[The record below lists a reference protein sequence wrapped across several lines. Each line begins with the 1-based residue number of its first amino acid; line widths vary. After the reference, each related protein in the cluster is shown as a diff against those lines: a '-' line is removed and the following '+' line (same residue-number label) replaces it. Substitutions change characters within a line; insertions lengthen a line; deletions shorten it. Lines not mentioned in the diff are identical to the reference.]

1 MPVSRWKV
9 TTKDRKSLYVKEA
22 RFRLAYPKGEI
33 VTPSSAAPGIFV
45 FDTRTSAELYIKG
58 GFHYD
63 LEPRILRVLPIGKA
77 IKLKS
82 YRPTFSDNATIFRF
96 WRDISKTIKASGS
109 QDLLSKHLRSSLT
122 SIERLDG
129 TLIYQAVK
137 VMD

>member
-33 VTPSSAAPGIFV
+33 VIPSKSAPGIFV
-45 FDTRTSAELYIKG
+45 FDTRASAELYIKG

-96 WRDISKTIKASGS
+96 WQDISETIKASEN
-109 QDLLSKHLRSSLT
+109 QDLLSKHLYNSLT
-122 SIERLDG
+122 SIERIDG
-129 TLIYQAVK
+129 TIIYPAVR
-137 VMD
+137 VVD